1 MTLDEINALIDQRFN
16 AFPKQLRAAARFVR
30 ENPEQ
35 IALNSLRATS
45 EQAETHPS
53 NLMRLVRELGF
64 ERFNEFR
71 APFKE
76 WLSSRRST
84 MSDRVERLRER
95 RRPSQ
100 AAETVQ
106 DAFANEIGNLRKT
119 AEQIGVADLMKA
131 VGLLKSA
138 HRIFVV
144 GLRSNYS
151 AAFLFDYSCKLFM
164 QKTILVD
171 GRAGT
176 LGDELRTVGKGDVV
190 VTMTQ
195 RRYTRET
202 LRLTEFAKEAGAAI
216 ISIVD
221 SPLAPTAAISDVTLV
236 GHAASKS
243 LISSAV
249 ATVAVSQLLVSLLVG
264 AMGERTTAM
273 FRKAQHQLD
282 WFDSLES
289 D

>member
-1 MTLDEINALIDQRFN
+1 
-16 AFPKQLRAAARFVR
+16 
-30 ENPEQ
+30 
-35 IALNSLRATS
+35 
-45 EQAETHPS
+45 
-53 NLMRLVRELGF
+53 
-64 ERFNEFR
+64 
-71 APFKE
+71 
-76 WLSSRRST
+76 
-84 MSDRVERLRER
+84 
-95 RRPSQ
+95 
-100 AAETVQ
+100 
-106 DAFANEIGNLRKT
+106 
-119 AEQIGVADLMKA
+119 
-131 VGLLKSA
+131 
-138 HRIFVV
+138 
-144 GLRSNYS
+144 
-151 AAFLFDYSCKLFM
+151 
-164 QKTILVD
+164 
-171 GRAGT
+171 
-176 LGDELRTVGKGDVV
+176 
-190 VTMTQ
+190 MTQ

>member
-1 MTLDEINALIDQRFN
+1 MTLDEINALIDRRFSS
-16 AFPKQLRAAARFVR
+16 FPKQLRAAALFVR

-45 EQAETHPS
+45 ETAKTHPS

-64 ERFNEFR
+64 DRFNEFR

-76 WLSSRRST
+76 WLGTRHST
-84 MSDRVERLRER
+84 MSDRVERLRQR
-95 RRPSQ
+95 RRPGQ
-100 AAETVQ
+100 TTETVQ
-106 DAFANEIGNLRKT
+106 EAFANEISNLQKT
-119 AEQIGVADLMKA
+119 AEGMGVADLMKA
-131 VGLLKSA
+131 VALLRA
-138 HRIFVV
+138 ANRIFVI

-176 LGDELRTVGKGDVV
+176 LGDELRTVEAGDVV

-221 SPLAPTAAISDVTLV
+221 SPLAPTAALSNVTLV
-236 GHAASKS
+236 GHATSTS

-249 ATVAVSQLLVSLLVG
+249 ATVAVSQILVSLLVG
-264 AMGERTTAM
+264 TLGEKTAAT
-273 FRKAQHQLD
+273 FKKAQHQLD
-282 WFDSLES
+282 WFDSLEA